1 MARLAAEDPLVR
13 DEAILDDDDDDV
25 DTDEEESES
34 EDDSGEEFHAEPSK
48 KAVYNKEGILEKLE
62 DIAWPENVDW
72 RHKLT
77 IEHDQDAGFGWYEA
91 GL

>member
-48 KAVYNKEGILEKLE
+48 KAVYNKEGHPGEARGHCVAGECGLE
-62 DIAWPENVDW
+62 AQAHY
-72 RHKLT
+72 RT
-77 IEHDQDAGFGWYEA
+77 
-91 GL
+91 